1 MLATHK
7 TLVDSFR
14 NLSWPVN
21 DNAPEGQA
29 ILVGR
34 YPEDTYYDGGAW
46 PLCTFAC
53 AEMLYDAV
61 AQIKRA
67 GTLSVDSISLTFFQD
82 LSPDVKIGNY
92 TGQEMHAILANMSTY
107 ADGFVRAVQQHLPT
121 NGSISEQFN
130 HTTGSSTSASKLTWS
145 FASFVTMSRRRASQ
159 FPPSWGADTAPANTN
174 LTAAQCKPSSY
185 NGTGTYAPA
194 VAAGAPNITTPCEVE
209 VLFTVN
215 ATTQF
220 GQNVY
225 LAGNV
230 TKLGGVLNDP
240 GSVILPL
247 NPGNYTSERPEW
259 YVDIWLQA
267 GQTVAYQ
274 YVLQNGDEFVFETGQ
289 NQDRTVKVP
298 ACGGEMVMTDD
309 VASFS

>member
-21 DNAPEGQA
+21 DKAPAGQA

-107 ADGFVRAVQQHLPT
+107 AEGFVRAVQVCFLIPFLPFPCYRRFT
-121 NGSISEQFN
+121 VE
-130 HTTGSSTSASKLTWS
+130 HE
-145 FASFVTMSRRRASQ
+145 TMSQWTRRNL
-159 FPPSWGADTAPANTN
+159 PS
-174 LTAAQCKPSSY
+174 
-185 NGTGTYAPA
+185 
-194 VAAGAPNITTPCEVE
+194 
-209 VLFTVN
+209 
-215 ATTQF
+215 
-220 GQNVY
+220 
-225 LAGNV
+225 
-230 TKLGGVLNDP
+230 
-240 GSVILPL
+240 
-247 NPGNYTSERPEW
+247 
-259 YVDIWLQA
+259 
-267 GQTVAYQ
+267 
-274 YVLQNGDEFVFETGQ
+274 
-289 NQDRTVKVP
+289 
-298 ACGGEMVMTDD
+298 
-309 VASFS
+309 